1 MDLILFNQPGHGDIV
16 AEALGTRFNERTNSL
31 ITRVRD
37 GELIGGVIYD
47 SYTHESIM
55 AHIAG
60 WEDHWLSRDMLWVM
74 FDYPFNQMK
83 VKRIF
88 AQVAA
93 NNHHAIAFDHKLGF
107 RDVAEIEG
115 VYPGNVSAIIMRM
128 DREECRWLNLKTNY
142 FKRTVN

>member
-1 MDLILFNQPGHGDIV
+1 LDLILFNQPGHGDVV
-16 AEALGTRFNERTNSL
+16 AKALGTRFNERTNSL

-60 WEDHWLSRDMLWVM
+60 WEDRWLNRDLLWVM
-74 FDYPFNQMK
+74 FDYPFNQMG

-88 AQVAA
+88 AQVQAS
-93 NNHHAIAFDHKLGF
+93 NHHAIEFDHKLGF

-128 DREECRWLNLKTNY
+128 DREDCRWLNIKTNY
-142 FKRTVN
+142 FKKTVN